1 MIYIWIIM
9 SYILIIIIIYELLYI
24 FSQLLVFYHMHS
36 DSQIHAARSE
46 RINYNPLKM
55 NFILNYRMVFA

>member
-9 SYILIIIIIYELLYI
+9 SYILIIIIYELLYI

>member
-36 DSQIHAARSE
+36 GSQIHTARSE